1 MSEKRRTRII
11 AVLNQKGGVG
21 KSVMSFHIAQAAAEF
36 GRDGKPGKVLAIDLD
51 TQGDFSQYLTSD
63 LDIAK
68 KTKTG
73 AGLFLEAKQ
82 CETMAT
88 SNPNIELLHGHKK
101 LDRYDHDNSLDDHLL
116 SPEWREFMRSMDY
129 DVIVIDTP
137 PAVGIR
143 QVGPICWAD
152 LAVIPIE
159 PDTAAIARFQDVL
172 ELIENEVSALNP
184 ELKWVGVINRILN
197 LKWHKQNIAMLE
209 EHYGSRILA
218 KFSTRSAVVASMG
231 CDPAR
236 PVWKGVGVPAE
247 LRRQWLESCKEVLA
261 VK

>member
-1 MSEKRRTRII
+1 MSEERRAKIF

-68 KTKTG
+68 STKTG
-73 AGLFLEAKQ
+73 AGLFLEAKE
-82 CETMAT
+82 CAAIPT

-101 LDRYDHDNSLDDHLL
+101 LDRYDHDGMIGDHLL
-116 SPEWREFMRSMDY
+116 SPEWREFMRGLDY
-129 DVIVIDTP
+129 DAIVIDTP

-143 QVGPICWAD
+143 QIGPMCWAD
-152 LAVIPIE
+152 VAVIPIE
-159 PDTAAIARFQDVL
+159 PDTAAITRFQDVL
-172 ELIENEVSALNP
+172 ELIDDEVSVLNP
-184 ELKWVGVINRILN
+184 DLKWVGVINRILN

-218 KFSTRSAVVASMG
+218 KFSTRSAVVAAMG

-236 PVWKGVGVPAE
+236 PVWKGIGAPRD
-247 LRRQWLESCKEVLA
+247 LREQWLATCKEVLA